1 MKFVFLSLIFLL
13 PGRGLWA
20 QTVDNNNSYQIEAYD
35 VRGKA
40 LTGRK
45 PNVKGTPMVTDQWAK
60 AIVVFTDGKRVNMP
74 EVQFNLQTNEL
85 SFSRNGSAY
94 LFAAPVKEFFLSYT
108 ENEQAF
114 TRHFR
119 NGYPPEGKY
128 DETRFYEVLVIGARY
143 HFLKVNQKSLLEEP
157 VYVEGTKK
165 VYKDFETYYL
175 YDAERKANFK
185 IKKEQRSVLKALPD
199 QEGKIQQYLKDAGR
213 SVRSEEDIIALV
225 KWLNQ

>member
-1 MKFVFLSLIFLL
+1 MKTVFAVIFCLSLMEW
-13 PGRGLWA
+13 GMT
-20 QTVDNNNSYQIEAYD
+20 QTIDNNNSYQIEAYD

-40 LTGRK
+40 LTARK
-45 PNVKGTPMVTDQWAK
+45 PNVKGTPLVTDQWAK
-60 AIVVFTDGKRVNMP
+60 ALVVFSDGKRVNMP

-85 SFSRNGSAY
+85 SFSRDGVGY

-108 ENEQAF
+108 ENEQSY

-128 DETRFYEVLVIGARY
+128 DEARFYEVLSIGSRF

-165 VYKDFETYYL
+165 VYKDFETLYL
-175 YDAERKANFK
+175 FDVDRKATFR
-185 IKKEQRSVLKALPD
+185 IRKELRSIVKAIPD
-199 QEGKIQQYLKDAGR
+199 KEKELQQYVKENNA
-213 SVRSEEDIIALV
+213 SIKTEEDIIALV
-225 KWLNQ
+225 KWLNK